1 VVNNIRQI
9 FIWNGKENLGPFTED
24 ELVEKLESG
33 AVRTADYY
41 FEEGMKDWERVGRLS
56 FCKKFLATSRQRRML
71 DEMGV
76 HYDEFLSK
84 ADVSSILANQPATP
98 RQLDYL
104 KSFGVT
110 PSTPPTKVQAAEMI
124 EHCLDDPAARE
135 RQAQFRAAEV
145 ERQRRERE
153 AFPSYYLKQDV
164 LAAERDLTDLKRTYE
179 EKTNDLAHDRR
190 KLEELQRRLGKNDD
204 EVERLDL
211 EQQIV
216 PTSENI
222 ESSKVEIERHLI
234 DFNEAKQELQYRRSL
249 RTKFWKGTFSE
260 AALDSDDLEDLADYL
275 DVIDR
280 LHVGYGQF
288 LKVPTLK
295 QVDDLLAVLDNASP
309 NWDMQQ
315 PELFYSKIYGQLS
328 GRR

>member
-1 VVNNIRQI
+1 
-9 FIWNGKENLGPFTED
+9 
-24 ELVEKLESG
+24 
-33 AVRTADYY
+33 
-41 FEEGMKDWERVGRLS
+41 M
-56 FCKKFLATSRQRRML
+56 
-71 DEMGV
+71 
-76 HYDEFLSK
+76 
-84 ADVSSILANQPATP
+84 
-98 RQLDYL
+98 
-104 KSFGVT
+104 
-110 PSTPPTKVQAAEMI
+110 
-124 EHCLDDPAARE
+124 
-135 RQAQFRAAEV
+135 
-145 ERQRRERE
+145 
-153 AFPSYYLKQDV
+153 
-164 LAAERDLTDLKRTYE
+164 
-179 EKTNDLAHDRR
+179 
-190 KLEELQRRLGKNDD
+190 
-204 EVERLDL
+204 